1 MFSTRMFIPTLFTIV
16 LNAIGWHQ
24 KIKRKHA
31 AIRQNLVGINVEP
44 KKPDTPED
52 IVCDSVYVRLQ
63 IR

>member
-1 MFSTRMFIPTLFTIV
+1 MFSTRMFIPTLFIIV

-44 KKPDTPED
+44 KEPDTPED
-52 IVCDSVYVRLQ
+52 TVCDSVYVRLQ